1 VNTSGGRK
9 RSKVVGLSN
18 YLDDLEL
25 LYTHLRSRNTNLV
38 SAFKTKDAEEYVMGL
53 GRSKPE
59 TLLSDKMLKPI
70 MRDAE
75 IKNFPEGRM
84 GDRWAG

>member
-1 VNTSGGRK
+1 MADE
-9 RSKVVGLSN
+9 RSIVAGLKD

-25 LYTHLRSRNTNLV
+25 LYTRLRSGNTNLV
-38 SAFKTKDAEEYVMGL
+38 SKFKTRDAEEYVMGL

-70 MRDAE
+70 MRDSE
-75 IKNFPEGRM
+75 IKNLPEGRM